1 MILDLLKEDF
11 YKMYERKKK
20 LKLDFIG
27 LTGAGLQM
35 EECSLKIL
43 LRCENNNEIFTKLI
57 AKMRKYHTNTNECPP
72 WLKNS
77 KFKLAKIKE

>member
-1 MILDLLKEDF
+1 VILDLLKEDF
-11 YKMYERKKK
+11 YKMYGREKE

-35 EECSLKIL
+35 EECFLKIL
-43 LRCENNNEIFTKLI
+43 LRCENYEGIFKALI
-57 AKMRKYHTNTNECPP
+57 AKMRKYHTNTNECSA

>member
-11 YKMYERKKK
+11 YKMYGREKG

-43 LRCENNNEIFTKLI
+43 LRCENYEEIFKALI
-57 AKMRKYHTNTNECPP
+57 EKMREKHTNNNECPSRIY
-72 WLKNS
+72 NS
-77 KFKLAKIKE
+77 KFKLAKIEE